1 MGEHLEVAQEDVA
14 IQGHSIECRINAED
28 PRTYAPSP
36 GRITALH
43 IPGGFGVRV
52 DTALYSGYVVPPH
65 YDSLVAKLV
74 VHGPDRSMA
83 IRRLRRA
90 LAELVVEGIKTN
102 GELFERIAASED
114 FQNGRLDTS
123 FLPRLEAAA
132 AAG

>member
-1 MGEHLEVAQEDVA
+1 
-14 IQGHSIECRINAED
+14 
-28 PRTYAPSP
+28 
-36 GRITALH
+36 
-43 IPGGFGVRV
+43 V